1 MRAAIADPSYTRFLL
16 QLGRWIEAGGW
27 REDATPK
34 GAPWLD
40 RPIVAFADRLL
51 ARRHRKALKL
61 GRRFEDLTPPER
73 HRLRIALKKL
83 RYATEFFD
91 SLHAG
96 KRARPY
102 LAALKEL
109 QDALGHLNDVAVAE
123 RLLRGL
129 SEPAGEQRA
138 AIGRASGLVLG
149 LARPRR
155 RRGRAGGPGRLADL
169 RRAQTILELTRDRA
183 RSIHGR

>member
-1 MRAAIADPSYTRFLL
+1 M
-16 QLGRWIEAGGW
+16 
-27 REDATPK
+27 
-34 GAPWLD
+34 
-40 RPIVAFADRLL
+40 
-51 ARRHRKALKL
+51 
-61 GRRFEDLTPPER
+61 
-73 HRLRIALKKL
+73 

-129 SEPAGEQRA
+129 SEPAGGQRA

-149 LARPRR
+149 WLARGVAEAEPEVRDAWQTFVARR
-155 RRGRAGGPGRLADL
+155 PFW
-169 RRAQTILELTRDRA
+169 
-183 RSIHGR
+183 S